1 MRSVNLMTCMTLRD
15 DTSIV
20 SRRLSERRLCPVTV
34 RELVL
39 SFVSLAIAFSAYAYR
54 ANAWSTPYVDSPARK
69 CLQAPRQHRAR
80 HQRPFR
86 ERCRLHKLFG
96 GTGIANSYSW
106 KEEQFEI
113 EVTIAVPPDTTAK
126 DVKFKCSSNGID
138 LRLAGKEGS
147 IEERILLDG
156 KRTTRGKICVDGTFW
171 SISDADFRT
180 IPKQHEASKS
190 DSTKKQRQINIVIE
204 KHFVPTSSVGGTL
217 TYDQL
222 TDFDW
227 GGLYPDDEAEVTF
240 RKYEEAEEL
249 NVKEYA
255 AKLGVD
261 IDNLDMSKVD
271 KTMFGAGLR
280 SNDSGNSET
289 SSEKGMGAGNGFQFN
304 VTQATLDQLI
314 KSGLAKEIVR
324 QGDGTEYEFGSFS
337 EGLERKVFSMLGN
350 DVSIDEL
357 RDAGVV
363 SGERLPDMWQK
374 GSVPVEEIRE
384 SRESD
389 ESWRLAGDGIIEDE
403 IVEEQVIQKRDEAI
417 TDSVDESGLS
427 SSELPERSDDVNNDQ
442 DLRDPIDQLTVS
454 KLKDILRK
462 EGLKVS
468 GNKSEL
474 KERLREHVQLLLED
488 SS

>member
-1 MRSVNLMTCMTLRD
+1 MVVSLVGLALAYSACGHIVNAWTTPFADSHARKW
-15 DTSIV
+15 
-20 SRRLSERRLCPVTV
+20 
-34 RELVL
+34 VL
-39 SFVSLAIAFSAYAYR
+39 S
-54 ANAWSTPYVDSPARK
+54 
-69 CLQAPRQHRAR
+69 QRQHRAE
-80 HQRPFR
+80 HLRPFH
-86 ERCRLHKLFG
+86 ERGLLHKLFG
-96 GTGIANSYSW
+96 GTGTANNYSW

-113 EVTIAVPPDTTAK
+113 EVTIMVPPDTNAK

-138 LRLAGKEGS
+138 LRLAGKEGAV
-147 IEERILLDG
+147 EERILLDG
-156 KRTTRGKICVDGTFW
+156 KRTMRGKICVDGTFW
-171 SISDADFRT
+171 SISDSDLSSL
-180 IPKQHEASKS
+180 PKQYDASMP
-190 DSTKKQRQINIVIE
+190 DSTKRQRQINIVIE

-227 GGLYPDDEAEVTF
+227 GGLYPDDEAEVSF

-280 SNDSGNSET
+280 EKDAT
-289 SSEKGMGAGNGFQFN
+289 ASSDAAPASNGFQLN
-304 VTQATLDQLI
+304 VTQSTLDQLV

-324 QGDGTEYEFGSFS
+324 QGDGTEYELGTFS
-337 EGLERKVFSMLGN
+337 DGLERKVFSMLGN

-363 SGERLPDMWQK
+363 SRERLPDMWQK
-374 GSVPVEEIRE
+374 GSVPVEEVPGF
-384 SRESD
+384 RESD
-389 ESWRLAGDGIIEDE
+389 EPWRKAGDGIIEDE
-403 IVEEQVIQKRDEAI
+403 IVEENAVQSGAKAI
-417 TDSVDESGLS
+417 TDSGDESDLS
-427 SSELPERSDDVNNDQ
+427 SSATSEGDDDHSERASK
-442 DLRDPIDQLTVS
+442 DPIDQLTVT